1 MFYRVIVTG
10 LAPLLGR
17 DYHPIISK
25 SQIVNIVIYRSSLDL
40 EVKMAAHERHN
51 TPWYLW
57 PFVALWK
64 LLAVI
69 VEMTGRLVA
78 MIIGIV
84 LMIVGVLV
92 SLTIIGAIVGVPLAI
107 VGLLLFVKG
116 IF

>member
-1 MFYRVIVTG
+1 VINQRI
-10 LAPLLGR
+10 L
-17 DYHPIISK
+17 I
-25 SQIVNIVIYRSSLDL
+25 L
-40 EVKMAAHERHN
+40 EAEMSTQVKNSN

-64 LLAVI
+64 LLATI

-78 MIIGIV
+78 MILGIV

-92 SLTIIGAIVGVPLAI
+92 SLTIVGATVGIPLAI
-107 VGLLLFVKG
+107 VGLLLFLRG

>member
-1 MFYRVIVTG
+1 LDVAVTSPN
-10 LAPLLGR
+10 L
-17 DYHPIISK
+17 S
-25 SQIVNIVIYRSSLDL
+25 DL
-40 EVKMAAHERHN
+40 EVNMTTHEKHQ

-57 PFVALWK
+57 PFVAIWK

-92 SLTIIGAIVGVPLAI
+92 SLTIVGAIVGVPLAI

>member
-1 MFYRVIVTG
+1 LKVT
-10 LAPLLGR
+10 
-17 DYHPIISK
+17 
-25 SQIVNIVIYRSSLDL
+25 VTSLITDIFDS
-40 EVKMAAHERHN
+40 EVEVTTDTKR

-57 PFVALWK
+57 PFVAIWK

-92 SLTIIGAIVGVPLAI
+92 SLTIVGAIVGVPLAI
-107 VGLLLFVKG
+107 VGLLLFIKG